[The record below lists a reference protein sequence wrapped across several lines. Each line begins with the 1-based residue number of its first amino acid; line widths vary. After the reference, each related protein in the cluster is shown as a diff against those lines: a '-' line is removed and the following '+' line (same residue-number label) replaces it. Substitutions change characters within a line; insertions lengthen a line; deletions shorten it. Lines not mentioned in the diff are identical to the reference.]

1 MWLSV
6 TQLDNVL
13 MEIRVK
19 KGALQEA
26 VVLIMYNVM
35 KKGANEG
42 RVQKANL
49 KAKSKDCQRDC
60 AS

>member
-1 MWLSV
+1 MV
-6 TQLDNVL
+6 IVV
-13 MEIRVK
+13 R
-19 KGALQEA
+19 KGALLEA
-26 VVLIMYNVM
+26 VLIMYNVM

-42 RVQKANL
+42 RVQKENL